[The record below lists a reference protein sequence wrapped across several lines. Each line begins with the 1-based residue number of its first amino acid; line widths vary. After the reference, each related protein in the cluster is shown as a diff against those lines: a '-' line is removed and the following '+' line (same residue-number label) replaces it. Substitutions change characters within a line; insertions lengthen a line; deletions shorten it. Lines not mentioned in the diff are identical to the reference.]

1 MTFVIPKSPFFA
13 LFVLKNWCLVQFF
26 YILLHLNT
34 IAFLCTNFW
43 PLKNWV
49 IFIKKW
55 INDFFIAKCRIVILN
70 IDMSDMS
77 NGQMCH
83 ILPYFAIFCKKKS
96 YYTGEFIL
104 LVRFWIRTIPGIVLS
119 EIVPSGDPLYKLS
132 YCGSVSL
139 VF

>member
-83 ILPYFAIFCKKKS
+83 ILPFLLYFAKKIILYRGIHTISTILNS
-96 YYTGEFIL
+96 YYTGDCTK
-104 LVRFWIRTIPGIVLS
+104 WICTKRGPPVLYGKIS
-119 EIVPSGDPLYKLS
+119 R
-132 YCGSVSL
+132 
-139 VF
+139 